1 MDTHGDRGALDL
13 GTVKSFMY
21 QLLRVRAIS
30 PSCVALPLALR
41 PALTAA
47 APHGHALAP

>member
-21 QLLRVRAIS
+21 QLLRVRPHRRFQRIS
-30 PSCVALPLALR
+30 SQ
-41 PALTAA
+41 
-47 APHGHALAP
+47 HG